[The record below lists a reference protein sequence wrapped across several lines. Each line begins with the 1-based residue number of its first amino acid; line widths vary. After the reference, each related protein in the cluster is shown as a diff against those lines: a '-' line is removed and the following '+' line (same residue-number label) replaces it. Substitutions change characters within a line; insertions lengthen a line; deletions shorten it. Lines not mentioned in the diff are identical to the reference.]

1 MELVRATFKTFF
13 VVLTLLE
20 PSALS
25 RETTEFFHAAAHLER
40 HHEVATVIRHAS
52 VTSTLQCVKEC
63 YVTATCV
70 AVNVVAEAS
79 EDESNA
85 MSCELL
91 STEASSNTQLLHEDG
106 WMYIGE

>member
-1 MELVRATFKTFF
+1 MELVTATFKTLF

-79 EDESNA
+79 DT